1 MPPAARRIHPTV
13 RLGYLVR
20 ATLFPIS
27 SLILYTVFHAA
38 DRADVRLVAIL
49 LVYGFLWPHV
59 AYLLGSR
66 SRNTKVAEHR
76 NLLLDAVFI
85 GAWIAALHFSVWP
98 TLMLASGLMAG
109 LLSVGG
115 VGLAVLGMLGLA
127 ATATTVGSFTGYAVE
142 LETSPLAVAMCAFG
156 IMFYMAIFSYHS
168 HVQSKR
174 IVKGRKALQEKSRL
188 LEAAK
193 EEAEAAN
200 QAKSVF
206 LANMSHELRTP
217 LNTIIG
223 YSEMLIEEAGDAGEE
238 EQVPDLQTIQGAG
251 RHLLGL
257 INDVLDLSK
266 IEAGRMELLPEPVA
280 IAALVEETA
289 LAARPLM
296 EKNRNRFRVVH
307 EGRPEIIV
315 ADPLKLRQILLNLLS
330 NAAKFTENGEVELAV
345 SGAGTDGAGSVE
357 FRVTDTGIGMT
368 EEQLGRIFQPFVQA
382 ESSTSSKYG
391 GTGLGLTM
399 SRRFCRLMGGDIT
412 VTSEPGVGSTFTVT
426 LPVHP
431 PPTERARDADGSD
444 DPAADGPPP
453 ILVVEDDPASLD
465 MLCRWLEREGL
476 PLARAVD
483 GGHALHVVR
492 GRLPALVVLDLILPV
507 MDGFEF
513 LEELRAL
520 PGGDAVPVVVLTSRD
535 LGESDRF
542 RLTGVAHILRKGEH
556 LREALADAVHQA
568 LGAPVGGLRP

>member
-1 MPPAARRIHPTV
+1 MARGARRIHPTV

-20 ATLFPIS
+20 ATLFPVS
-27 SLILYTVFHAA
+27 SLILYAVFHAA
-38 DRADVRLVAIL
+38 GRVDARLVAVLI
-49 LVYGFLWPHV
+49 VYGLVWPHV
-59 AYLLGSR
+59 AYLMGSR

-76 NLLLDAVFI
+76 NLLLDGIFI

-98 TLMLASGLMAG
+98 SLMLASGLMAG

-115 VGLAVLGMLGLA
+115 VRISVLGMLGSA
-127 ATATTVGSFTGYAVE
+127 ATAAAVGSVTGFAVE
-142 LETSPLAVAMCAFG
+142 LNTSPLAVAMCAFG
-156 IMFYMAIFSYHS
+156 IMFYMAMFSYHS

-174 IVKGRKALQEKSRL
+174 IVRGRKELQAKSRL
-188 LEAAK
+188 LEDAK

-238 EQVPDLQTIQGAG
+238 ELVPDLQTIQGAG
-251 RHLLGL
+251 QHLLGL

-266 IEAGRMELLPEPVA
+266 IEAGRMELLPEPVS

-289 LAARPLM
+289 VAARPLM
-296 EKNRNRFRVVH
+296 EKNRNRFRVVY

-315 ADPLKLRQILLNLLS
+315 ADPMKLRQILLNLLS
-330 NAAKFTENGEVELAV
+330 NAAKFTEGGDVELAV
-345 SGAGTDGAGSVE
+345 SGAGTDGVGSVE
-357 FRVTDTGIGMT
+357 FRVSDTGIGMT
-368 EEQLGRIFQPFVQA
+368 EEQLERIFRPFVQA

-391 GTGLGLTM
+391 GTGLGLTL
-399 SRRFCRLMGGDIT
+399 SRRFCRVMGGDIT
-412 VTSEPGVGSTFTVT
+412 VTSEPGVGSAFTVT
-426 LPVHP
+426 LPVNP
-431 PPTERARDADGSD
+431 PPDRNRGTETLYGHT
-444 DPAADGPPP
+444 ADGPPP
-453 ILVVEDDPASLD
+453 VLVVEDDPASLE

-476 PLARAVD
+476 PLAPAVD
-483 GGHALHVVR
+483 GDHALSLAR
-492 GRLPALVVLDLILPV
+492 GRLPALVVLDLLLPV

-520 PGGDAVPVVVLTSRD
+520 PGGDTVPVVVLTSRD
-535 LGESDRF
+535 LGEGDRA
-542 RLTGVAHILRKGEH
+542 RLRGVSHILRKGEH
-556 LREALADAVHQA
+556 LREALVDAVHQA
-568 LGAPVGGLRP
+568 LAAPAEGVRP

>member
-1 MPPAARRIHPTV
+1 MAPGARRIHPTV
-13 RLGYLVR
+13 RLGYLIR
-20 ATLFPIS
+20 ATLYPVS
-27 SLILYTVFHAA
+27 SLILYAVFHAA
-38 DRADVRLVAIL
+38 GRIDARLVPVL

-76 NLLLDAVFI
+76 NLLLDGVFI

-98 TLMLASGLMAG
+98 TLMLASGMMAG

-115 VGLAVLGMLGLA
+115 VGLSVLGMLGLSATA
-127 ATATTVGSFTGYAVE
+127 ATVGAFTGYTVE
-142 LETSPLAVAMCAFG
+142 LNTSPLAVAMCAFG

-174 IVKGRKALQEKSRL
+174 IVQGRKTLQEKGRL
-188 LEAAK
+188 LEEAK

-223 YSEMLIEEAGDAGEE
+223 YSEMLIEEAGDVGEE
-238 EQVPDLQTIQGAG
+238 DLVPDLQTIQGAG
-251 RHLLGL
+251 THLLGL

-266 IEAGRMELLPEPVA
+266 IEAGRMELLPEPVS

-289 LAARPLM
+289 LTARPLM
-296 EKNRNRFRVVH
+296 DRNRNRFRVVY
-307 EGRPEIIV
+307 EGRPEVIV

-330 NAAKFTENGEVELAV
+330 NAAKFTEEGEVELAV
-345 SGAGTDGAGSVE
+345 AGAGTDGTRSVE
-357 FRVTDTGIGMT
+357 FRVSDTGIGMT
-368 EEQLGRIFQPFVQA
+368 EEQRGRIFQPFVQA
-382 ESSTSSKYG
+382 ESSTSAKYG
-391 GTGLGLTM
+391 GTGLGLTL
-399 SRRFCRLMGGDIT
+399 SRRFCRLMGGEIT
-412 VTSEPGVGSTFTVT
+412 VTSQPGAGSTFTVT
-426 LPVHP
+426 LPVHAP
-431 PPTERARDADGSD
+431 STDRGREARTLDGQ
-444 DPAADGPPP
+444 AADGPPP

-483 GGHALHVVR
+483 GDHALSLVQA
-492 GRLPALVVLDLILPV
+492 RLPALVVLDLLLPV

-520 PGGDAVPVVVLTSRD
+520 PGGDTVPVVVLTSRD
-535 LGESDRF
+535 LGEADRA
-542 RLTGVAHILRKGEH
+542 RLVGVTHVLRKGEH
-556 LREALADAVHQA
+556 LRDALVDAVHQA
-568 LGAPVGGLRP
+568 LATPAEGARP